1 MLTPV
6 VPVVP
11 VVPVGGSLQPYIQP
25 IPLREPI
32 NPSISLARDWPVLYV
47 TVPSFKEL
55 QS

>member
-11 VVPVGGSLQPYIQP
+11 VGGSLQLQPYIQP

-47 TVPSFKEL
+47 TVPSFNEL